1 MRKIVGH
8 VLEHV
13 EGYEEVTRVGSC
25 LDSTGLQISG
35 CVFKHGGALCLGVV
49 CGASERADG
58 RFKIVT
64 RTGIR
69 KAERRKAMRV
79 AEKHAIAAARR
90 WSRPGIP
97 EFLDSGMYNA
107 VYALSA
113 DLVLR
118 IQRRAGEEDSSW
130 DFYEAAQLYPHQSLP
145 TVWELGEFKGY
156 KFAIVE
162 RMECMLGDLEG
173 LGRPVSLEE
182 VEEAAAPAVAHLLNV
197 TNRVAY
203 DTHDYNIMK
212 RRKKDEFV
220 LVDCFLDY
228 GDSNVANQ

>member
-1 MRKIVGH
+1 MRKG
-8 VLEHV
+8 
-13 EGYEEVTRVGSC
+13 
-25 LDSTGLQISG
+25 IS
-35 CVFKHGGALCLGVV
+35 
-49 CGASERADG
+49 
-58 RFKIVT
+58 
-64 RTGIR
+64 

-79 AEKHAIAAARR
+79 AYRHAGADYEGRQEI
-90 WSRPGIP
+90 PG
-97 EFLDSGMYNA
+97 FLDTGSYNA

-118 IQRRAGEEDSSW
+118 IQRRAYEEESSW
-130 DFYEAAQLYPHQSLP
+130 DFYEAAQLYPHPSLP
-145 TVWELGEFKGY
+145 TVWELGEFKGH

-162 RMECMLGDLEG
+162 RMECTLHALEA
-173 LGRPVSLEE
+173 LGRPVSR
-182 VEEAAAPAVAHLLNV
+182 EEAAAPAVEHLLNV
-197 TNRVAY
+197 MNRVAY